1 MGGGRWEGVGGS
13 GREGGRWVGGAGSW
27 WEGVR
32 WELVG
37 GLVGG
42 G

>member
-1 MGGGRWEGVGGS
+1 MGGRGGVVGG
-13 GREGGRWVGGAGSW
+13 RRVG

-37 GLVGG
+37 GVSGRGLGG
-42 G
+42 SW